1 MVPMVLALGV
11 RPLLRASKGPSALYG
26 HRAETHWRVQIARPI
41 GEGRASGQAGAAGP
55 ARQQGM
61 GDEEALRLGGVTV
74 ERGPLFLSLE
84 AGPPHGR

>member
-41 GEGRASGQAGAAGP
+41 GEGRASGQQEQQAQLVSKGWETRKRSGSAAS
-55 ARQQGM
+55 RS
-61 GDEEALRLGGVTV
+61 RGV
-74 ERGPLFLSLE
+74 RYF
-84 AGPPHGR
+84 